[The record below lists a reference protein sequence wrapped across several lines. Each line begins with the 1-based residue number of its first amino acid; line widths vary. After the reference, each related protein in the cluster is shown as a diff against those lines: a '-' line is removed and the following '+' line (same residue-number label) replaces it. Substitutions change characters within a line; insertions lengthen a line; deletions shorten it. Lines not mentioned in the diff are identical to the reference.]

1 MSKPSARTAS
11 QTSRSFFPVANPA
24 SISGQIHATRPVLVA
39 GSIPGSE
46 RRLTSSDF
54 VLFRSGKAEFADVA
68 RTKPLHIRAQN
79 RSFGQELQIY
89 LLATIRNRSKQ
100 PATAGRD
107 LGQRQPSAT
116 VCNQSAVQK
125 GSKDR
130 VVEHKGI
137 VERVGVFSLATSV
150 RSVLSA
156 VGQTALRVRLMF
168 DTEITAKKSVQ
179 KGLSEPLSV
188 EGLFL

>member
-1 MSKPSARTAS
+1 MSKPSAWTAS
-11 QTSRSFFPVANPA
+11 QTSRSFFPVANAA

-39 GSIPGSE
+39 GSIPGRE

-54 VLFRSGKAEFADVA
+54 VLFRGGKAEIADVA

-79 RSFGQELQIY
+79 GVFGQELKIY
-89 LLATIRNRSKQ
+89 LLATVRNRSKQ

-137 VERVGVFSLATSV
+137 VERVGAFSLATSV

-168 DTEITAKKSVQ
+168 DTEIQRRNLSKKAF
-179 KGLSEPLSV
+179 LSPYL
-188 EGLFL
+188 